1 MPKFNMI
8 IGIPGSGKTTF
19 CKRFFKNV
27 VYLSSDDMRIAMFGF
42 EDQTHN
48 GDVFSRMKAE
58 TLEALKNG
66 RDVVYDATNLSEKRR
81 KDIINASKK
90 YGKVNAYILCTPIS
104 SLLERNMTRGERT
117 LPWDKLEQMIKTI
130 QCPMYYEGFDNIYLV
145 DGGIYDDV
153 YNPADLMRICYK
165 FNQDN
170 PYHKETLGEH
180 IDMVVNNVEEM
191 TRNMLVQD
199 RAISGT
205 AAKWHDM
212 GKLYTKQFNETKN
225 YYTFYGH
232 ENVSAYMYFCH
243 LVRSTSRLHT
253 SSKLTIV
260 RLTDGGY
267 RVAALILNH
276 MKFYNGSMEK
286 VENKFNDDD
295 LFKMLEILHR
305 ADQEGR
311 KSY

>member
-19 CKRFFKNV
+19 CKKFFKDV

-58 TLEALKNG
+58 TLEALKHG

-90 YGKVNAYILCTPIS
+90 YGEVNAYILCTPIS

-117 LPWDKLEQMIKTI
+117 LPWGKLEQMIKTI

-153 YNPADLMRICYK
+153 YNLVDLMRICYK

-180 IDMVVNNVEEM
+180 IDMVVNKVEEM
-191 TRNMLVQD
+191 TGNMLVQD
-199 RAISGT
+199 RVISGT

>member
-19 CKRFFKNV
+19 CKKFFKDV

-58 TLEALKNG
+58 TLEALKHG

-90 YGKVNAYILCTPIS
+90 YGEVNAYILCTPIS

-117 LPWDKLEQMIKTI
+117 LPWGKLEQMIKTI

-153 YNPADLMRICYK
+153 YNLVDLMRICYK

-191 TRNMLVQD
+191 TRDMLVQD

-232 ENVSAYMYFCH
+232 ENISTYMFFCH

-253 SSKLTIV
+253 SSEFTIV
-260 RLTDGGY
+260 RLTDGKY
-267 RVAALILNH
+267 QVAALILNH

>member
-19 CKRFFKNV
+19 CKKFFKDV
-27 VYLSSDDMRIAMFGF
+27 VYLSSDDMRIAMLGF

-90 YGKVNAYILCTPIS
+90 YGEVNAYILCTPIS
-104 SLLERNMTRGERT
+104 SLLERNMTREERT

-145 DGGIYDDV
+145 DGGMYDDV

-180 IDMVVNNVEEM
+180 IDMVVDNVEEM

-199 RAISGT
+199 MTISRT

-232 ENVSAYMYFCH
+232 ENVSTYMYFCH
-243 LVRSTSRLHT
+243 LVRSTSRLHIP
-253 SSKLTIV
+253 SEFTIV
-260 RLTDGGY
+260 RLTDGKY
-267 RVAALILNH
+267 QVAALILNH

-311 KSY
+311 KSC